1 MEMRPRMLIA
11 LLAVLALMSGL
22 ASAQGRAEGSIAGQ
36 VQDGTGA
43 ILPGVTVVAANEA
56 TGFTREAVADAEG
69 NFRLPALPPGS
80 YVVTA
85 TLTGFSTFKRTVV
98 VSVGSETRLTIPLA
112 VGSIQESVT
121 ITGEAPL
128 VDTSRT
134 EQASTIAESEVRA
147 LPTNSRDFLEFAL
160 LSPGVVR
167 GRTSGA
173 GWGGDAGFSASGNRG
188 DQNGINIDGLV
199 NKTMDTGE
207 EIGNFSQEAVQEF
220 QVVTQS
226 APAEYGGAAGGT
238 INAVTKS
245 GTNQLSGYGFMFL
258 RHNAFDKPAFN
269 CCETGTDGVRTAV
282 PEDEADEFQRLI
294 TGIAIGGPIRKDKAF
309 FYAVFDRTSNN
320 EPRIR
325 TIRQTTIDTVR
336 RIALPNIADDES
348 NRVTQFK
355 PTSTKGSIKVD
366 YTLSRKHNASVRYSF
381 ADNFSPAGTASGQ
394 TSIDVSSES
403 KNRFNLAS
411 ASLTSFL
418 SEKTLNTLRFQY
430 NDDNNEVSWPHRGG
444 LENIT
449 NWDAG
454 LLISGGTG
462 GTFGGGSSGSLNK
475 HTWETKWELQDTVTV
490 YRDNHQMK
498 FGGQLMIVQ
507 FFQNYMFYTLGEWRF
522 SDLNAFVAG
531 RPNSFIQGFGP
542 AAAYITPK
550 VMSGF
555 VQDEWQPSNNLTIN
569 YGIRY
574 EYHKFPAD
582 VTNFDLR
589 EAVIDPQTG
598 KYDVSSNGSSL
609 MGGFENDTNNI
620 APRVGLSWAIND
632 KTVLRAGGGMYY
644 GSTYYGEMTQGMSW
658 SSDRYRRYDFTSV
671 DAAALWAQLR
681 DPKSAIYNNGEL
693 RLATPPAGKLY
704 SNIAHNTDLNTPQS
718 TQLSVGLERQL
729 TGNIAAQVTGLW
741 SRGRNNIRA
750 MHVNPQAA
758 VFYPAGSRLPS
769 NVTTPFDVDY
779 RGGTRP
785 DTTRE
790 NLIQYEMNGRMSYK
804 GLSASLT
811 GRFSGLNVR
820 LMYSYNDTWDD
831 ATAITSRNTPSETD
845 YPNGEWSKSVLST
858 THSFRGSAVYET
870 PKTWGAFARDWQLS
884 TIVNIEGGH
893 PFQVQAGFD
902 FNNDTVTTDRPIG
915 VPRNALWTDG
925 YKNVDM
931 RVARFIPLGGRMK
944 AEVIFEI
951 FNLLNA
957 KHYSNYID
965 TLYVSAGGG
974 RYNPRPDFAGFA
986 ASADLNQRDF
996 DRVPGDIGLSA
1007 AQRRNGVADPFQGQ
1021 LAIRLRF

>member
-1 MEMRPRMLIA
+1 MEIRPRVLIA
-11 LLAVLALMSGL
+11 LLSVFALMSGV
-22 ASAQGRAEGSIAGQ
+22 ATAQGRAEGSIAGQ
-36 VQDGTGA
+36 VVDATGGV
-43 ILPGVTVVAANEA
+43 LPGVTVIATNAA
-56 TGFTREAVADAEG
+56 TGFVRDTISDSDG

-85 TLTGFSTFKRTVV
+85 TLSGFSGFKQTVT
-98 VSVGSETRLTIPLA
+98 VSVGSESRLAIPMA
-112 VGSIQESVT
+112 VGNVQESVT
-121 ITGEAPL
+121 ITGSAPL
-128 VDTSRT
+128 VDTTRT
-134 EQASTIAESEVRA
+134 EQASTIAETEVRA

-245 GTNQLSGYGFMFL
+245 GTNRLSGYGFMFL

-269 CCETGTDGVRTAV
+269 CCETGSDGVRTAV
-282 PEDEADEFQRLI
+282 PETEADEFQRLI
-294 TGIAIGGPIRKDKAF
+294 TGLTVGGPLRKDKAF
-309 FYAVFDRTSNN
+309 FFAVFDRTSNN

-325 TIRQTTIDTVR
+325 TIRENTIDTVR
-336 RIALPNIADDES
+336 RLALPDVSDNES
-348 NRVTQFK
+348 NRVSQFK
-355 PTSTKGSIKVD
+355 PKSTKGSIKID

-381 ADNFSPAGTASGQ
+381 ADNFSPAGTAQGQ

-418 SEKTLNTLRFQY
+418 SEKALNTLRFQY
-430 NDDNNEVSWPHRGG
+430 NDDNNQVSWPHRGG

-454 LLISGGTG
+454 ILISGATG
-462 GTFGGGSSGSLNK
+462 GTFGGGNAGSLNK
-475 HTWETKWELQDTVTV
+475 HTWETKWEFQDTVTV
-490 YRDNHQMK
+490 YRDHHTVK
-498 FGGQLMIVQ
+498 FGGQLMNVQ

-522 SDLNAFVAG
+522 SDLNAFIAG

-542 AAAYITPK
+542 AAAYMTPK

-555 VQDEWQPSNNLTIN
+555 AQDEWQPSNNLTIN

-574 EYHKFPAD
+574 EYSRYPTD
-582 VTNFDLR
+582 VTDFELR
-589 EAVIDPQTG
+589 ETVIDPQTG
-598 KYDVSSNGSSL
+598 NYDVSTNGSSL
-609 MGGFENDTNNI
+609 MGGFKNDGNNV
-620 APRVGLSWAIND
+620 APRFGISWAIND
-632 KTVLRAGGGMYY
+632 KTVLRAGGGLYY
-644 GSTYYGEMTQGMSW
+644 GSNYYGEMTQGISW
-658 SSDRYRRYDFTSV
+658 SSDRYRRYDFTSA
-671 DAAALWAQLR
+671 DAAKLWAQLR
-681 DPKSAIYNNGEL
+681 DPRSAIYNNGEL
-693 RLATPPAGKLY
+693 RLTAPPTDKLY
-704 SNIAHNTDLNTPQS
+704 SNIAHDNELATPQS
-718 TQLSVGLERQL
+718 TQLSLGIERQL
-729 TGNIAAQVTGLW
+729 TPALAAQVSALW
-741 SRGRNNIRA
+741 SRGRNNVRA
-750 MHVNPQAA
+750 MHVNPQGAI
-758 VFYPAGSRLPS
+758 FFPAGSLLPS
-769 NVTTPFDVDY
+769 GVRTPFDVDF
-779 RGGTRP
+779 RGGPRP
-785 DTTRE
+785 DTSRE
-790 NLIQYEMNGRMSYK
+790 NLIQYVQNGRMSYK
-804 GLSASLT
+804 GI
-811 GRFSGLNVR
+811 SGSVTARWSGVQLR
-820 LMYSYNDTWDD
+820 AFYSYNDTWDD

-858 THSFRGSAVYET
+858 THSFRASAVYET
-870 PKTWGAFARDWQLS
+870 PKSWPLYSRDWQVSSIL
-884 TIVNIEGGH
+884 NIEGGH
-893 PFQVQAGFD
+893 PYQVQAGFD

-925 YKNVDM
+925 YTNIDM

-957 KHYSNYID
+957 KHYSGYID

-974 RYNPRPDFAGFA
+974 RYNPRPDFADFA
-986 ASADLNQRDF
+986 GTPQLNERNF

-1007 AQRRNGVADPFQGQ
+1007 AQRRNDVADPFQGQ

>member
-1 MEMRPRMLIA
+1 MESRLRV
-11 LLAVLALMSGL
+11 LLAFIAVLALMTGV
-22 ASAQGRAEGSIAGQ
+22 AAAQGRAEGSIAGQ
-36 VQDGTGA
+36 VTDATGA
-43 ILPGVTVVAANEA
+43 ILPGVAIIATNTA
-56 TGFTREAVADAEG
+56 TGFVRDAVSDGDG

-80 YVVTA
+80 YVVEA
-85 TLTGFSTFKRTVV
+85 TLSGFSSFKRTIT
-98 VSVGSETRLTIPLA
+98 VSVGSESRVAIPLA
-112 VGSIQESVT
+112 VGNLQESVT
-121 ITGEAPL
+121 ITGNAPL

-134 EQASTIAESEVRA
+134 EQASTIAETEVRA

-258 RHNAFDKPAFN
+258 RHNSFDKPAFN
-269 CCETGTDGVRTAV
+269 CCETASDGTRFAT
-282 PEDEADEFQRLI
+282 PESEADEFQRLI
-294 TGIAIGGPIRKDKAF
+294 TGLAVGGPLRRDKAF
-309 FYAVFDRTSNN
+309 FFGVFDRTSNN

-325 TIRQTTIDTVR
+325 TIRDTTIDTVR
-336 RIALPNIADDES
+336 RLALPNITDNES

-355 PTSTKGSIKVD
+355 PKSTKGSAKFD
-366 YTLSRKHNASVRYSF
+366 YTLSRKHNLSFRYSF

-394 TSIDVSSES
+394 TSVDVSSES
-403 KNRFNLAS
+403 KNRFHLAS

-418 SEKTLNTLRFQY
+418 TEKMLNTVRFQY
-430 NDDNNEVSWPHRGG
+430 NDDNNQVTWPHRGG
-444 LENIT
+444 IENIT

-454 LLISGGTG
+454 ILISGSTG
-462 GTFGGGSSGSLNK
+462 GTFGGGNAGSLNK
-475 HTWETKWELQDTVTV
+475 HTWETKWELQDTVTT
-490 YRDNHQMK
+490 YRDHHTLK

-522 SDLNAFVAG
+522 SDINAFIAG

-542 AAAYITPK
+542 AAASMAPK
-550 VMSGF
+550 LWSGF
-555 VQDEWQPSNNLTIN
+555 AQDEWQPTSNFTIN

-574 EYHKFPAD
+574 EFAGYPTD
-582 VTNFDLR
+582 VTDFGLR
-589 EAVIDPQTG
+589 ETVIDPQTG
-598 KYDVSSNGSSL
+598 EYDVSSNGSRL
-609 MGGFENDTNNI
+609 MGGFKNDTNNI
-620 APRVGLSWAIND
+620 APRVGISWSIDD

-644 GSTYYGEMTQGMSW
+644 GSNYYGEMTQGISW
-658 SSDRYRRYDFTSV
+658 SSDRYRRYDFTSA
-671 DAAALWAQLR
+671 DAAVLWAQLR

-693 RLATPPAGKLY
+693 RLAVPPSGKLY
-704 SNIAHNTDLNTPQS
+704 SNIAHDTNLNTPQS
-718 TQLSVGLERQL
+718 TQVSLGIERQFTDVL
-729 TGNIAAQVTGLW
+729 AAQVTGLW
-741 SRGRNNIRA
+741 SRGRNNVRA
-750 MHVNPQAA
+750 MHVNPQGAI
-758 VFYPAGSRLPS
+758 FYPAGSRLPS
-769 NVTTPFDVDY
+769 GVVTPFDVDY
-779 RGGTRP
+779 RGGPRP
-785 DTTRE
+785 DPTRE
-790 NLIQYEMNGRMSYK
+790 NLIKYVMNGRMSYK
-804 GLSASLT
+804 GLSASVT
-811 GRFSGLNVR
+811 ARWPGLHLR
-820 LMYSYNDTWDD
+820 AMYSYNDTRDD

-858 THSFRGSAVYET
+858 THSFRLSAVYET
-870 PKTWGAFARDWQLS
+870 PKRWPVFARDWQVS
-884 TIVNIEGGH
+884 AIVNAEGGH

-902 FNNDTVTTDRPIG
+902 FNNDTVTTDRPVG

-925 YKNVDM
+925 YNNVDM
-931 RVARFIPLGGRMK
+931 RVARFIPLGGHFK
-944 AEVIFEI
+944 AEVIFEM
-951 FNLLNA
+951 FNLLNT
-957 KHYSNYID
+957 KHYSGYVD

-986 ASADLNQRDF
+986 GSPELNQRDF

-1007 AQRRNGVADPFQGQ
+1007 AQRRNAIAEPFQGQ